1 MYLVDTSVWIDYLR
15 GQSGRHVAFLDSLL
29 DNPLATGL
37 CNAVYMEI
45 LQGARDV
52 PSFERLQRY
61 FSTQR
66 FYDFVDARQAHE
78 SAAQLLLTCRQKGFT
93 VRSTLDCL
101 IAQCAIEHNLVLL
114 HNDRDYVGLG
124 KCTSNLRQHHF
135 LD

>member
-15 GQSGRHVAFLDSLL
+15 GQSGRHVAFLDALL

-37 CNAVYMEI
+37 CNIIYMEI
-45 LQGARDV
+45 LQGARDF

-66 FYDFVDARQAHE
+66 FYDFVDARKAHE
-78 SAAQLLLTCRQKGFT
+78 SAAQLFLTCRQKGFT

-124 KCTSNLRQHHF
+124 KSTANLRQHHF